1 MNFWFVSQ
9 TAEPL
14 PGIDKGQRI
23 MRLGLLGQ
31 QLINLGH
38 QVTWWT
44 SEFKHS
50 TKTHRYGAHKSV
62 DTSSGWQFELI
73 KGLGYRNNFSYRR
86 VQHNRDLAKKFA
98 RFARDKPSPD
108 LILAPLP
115 APEVT
120 AAASRFGIENRIPVV
135 VDIRDLW
142 PQAIIELFP
151 KILQPVGRMLLSG
164 MEKQVR
170 YSCRKASS
178 IVAMSSEF
186 VEWGAMKAAR
196 NRRDTDRVF
205 RHAYTSTE
213 NTTQIKSKYLSEVQK
228 KICGH
233 FVIVFI
239 GTHGASVD
247 ADPVI
252 DCARRFE
259 LNQSPIAWIMVGD
272 GPSHHQWR
280 EKAKDIK
287 SMYWTGRVGKQGIQ
301 EALSM
306 ADVGLVPY
314 KTTENLRLGVP
325 NKIGEYLSAGLPL
338 LNGLAGSVANLV
350 EQHKVG
356 VNYHHSSVE
365 NLEQAIYE
373 LKQNPIRKKSMQV
386 SAERLFYEQFE
397 AGRVYKEF
405 AHHLEKMARCGA

>member
-9 TAEPL
+9 SAEPL
-14 PGIDKGQRI
+14 PELDKGQRI

-31 QLINLGH
+31 QLIDLGH

-44 SEFKHS
+44 SEFRHS
-50 TKTHRYGAHKSV
+50 TKTHRYGTNKSV
-62 DTSSGWQFELI
+62 GTSVGWQFELL
-73 KGLGYRNNFSYRR
+73 KGLGYRKNFCYRR
-86 VQHNRDLAKKFA
+86 VRHNRDLSKKFSQ
-98 RFARDKPSPD
+98 FAREKPSPD
-108 LILAPLP
+108 LILSPLP

-120 AAASRFGIENRIPVV
+120 AAATHFGVENRIPVV

-142 PQAIIELFP
+142 PKAIIELFP
-151 KILQPVGRMLLSG
+151 RIMHPVGRMLLSG

-186 VEWGAMKAAR
+186 VEWGASKAAR

-205 RHAYTSTE
+205 RHAYPSAKNAAE
-213 NTTQIKSKYLSEVQK
+213 IKSKCFREIQK
-228 KICGH
+228 KIRDR

-247 ADPVI
+247 AEPVI
-252 DCARRFE
+252 DCARRLE
-259 LNQSPIAWIMVGD
+259 LNESPIAWIMVGD
-272 GPSHHQWR
+272 GPNHHQWR

-287 SMYWTGRVGKQGIQ
+287 SMYWTGRVGKQEIQ
-301 EALSM
+301 EALLM

-325 NKIGEYLSAGLPL
+325 NKIGEYLSAGLPIM
-338 LNGLAGSVANLV
+338 NGLAGSVANLV
-350 EQHKVG
+350 KQHQVG

-373 LKQNPIRKKSMQV
+373 LRQNPIQQKSMQV
-386 SAERLFYEQFE
+386 SAKRLFEEQFE

-405 AHHLEKMARCGA
+405 AHHLEKMAQCGA